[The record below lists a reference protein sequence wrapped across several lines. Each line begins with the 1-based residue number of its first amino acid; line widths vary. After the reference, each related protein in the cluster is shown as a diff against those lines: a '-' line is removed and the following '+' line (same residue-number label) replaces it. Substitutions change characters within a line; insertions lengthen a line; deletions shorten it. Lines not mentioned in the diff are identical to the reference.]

1 MLNFILK
8 AVRNDYDCC
17 HKLTNI
23 LFSHTSMADVNY
35 SEELKLQKKIK
46 IKDMMKDYNNITDIK
61 TMYSNFSTSEL
72 DQTIFNMLHSTEVE
86 WNKENEESSINEL
99 KEPILDKKLLRAT
112 SDYINFVDR
121 KRNDPLTTDQVQ
133 FLKSQIEVNELS
145 VKQISSKF
153 YVSLSVLYKIK
164 RRTSNIINRG
174 CLRRLTR
181 LDPRDKI

>member
-1 MLNFILK
+1 MDSWEEAKFYTESSSEWQRLLSQIN
-8 AVRNDYDCC
+8 
-17 HKLTNI
+17 NI

-61 TMYSNFSTSEL
+61 TMYSDFSTSEL

-86 WNKENEESSINEL
+86 WNKGNEESSINDR

-121 KRNDPLTTDQVQ
+121 KRNDPLTTDQV
-133 FLKSQIEVNELS
+133 
-145 VKQISSKF
+145 
-153 YVSLSVLYKIK
+153 
-164 RRTSNIINRG
+164 
-174 CLRRLTR
+174 
-181 LDPRDKI
+181 